1 MEEMKFARRLDD
13 VDPNMELNSAL
24 IDKFHKV
31 GIRLSVEEN
40 LVPKP

>member
-1 MEEMKFARRLDD
+1 MEEMKFARRLDN
-13 VDPNMELNSAL
+13 VDPNNNLAL

-31 GIRLSVEEN
+31 GIRLSVEEI